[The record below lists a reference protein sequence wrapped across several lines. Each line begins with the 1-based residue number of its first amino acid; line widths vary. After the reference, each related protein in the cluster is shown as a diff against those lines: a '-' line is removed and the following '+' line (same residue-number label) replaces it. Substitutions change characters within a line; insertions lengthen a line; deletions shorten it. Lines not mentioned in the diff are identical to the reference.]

1 MQCLPDHS
9 SLMTSTTPTTSL
21 LAEEL
26 ALGGMT
32 MHVSWNGLKWSSAGV
47 NDASGIKGP
56 LRIELRGPTSRFSP
70 GWPRPGGLFE
80 APTTILER
88 QMFNEYPGS

>member
-9 SLMTSTTPTTSL
+9 SLMTSATHEEGEEEEEEEGKEEEKEDKSTTPTTSL

-32 MHVSWNGLKWSSAGV
+32 MHVSWNGLKMSSGGI

-56 LRIELRGPTSRFSP
+56 LRIGAC
-70 GWPRPGGLFE
+70 GL
-80 APTTILER
+80 
-88 QMFNEYPGS
+88 